1 MGWFTDFVCALEG
14 QRWCEMRWPWEV
26 QMWGESGAQFLTS
39 SLNIQAQVIEI
50 EIYGKNVANDANLY
64 SHLHVYIAIYNVN
77 LISIL

>member
-1 MGWFTDFVCALEG
+1 MHSKDKGDVKRDGPGRCKCG
-14 QRWCEMRWPWEV
+14 G
-26 QMWGESGAQFLTS
+26 GESGAQLLTS

-50 EIYGKNVANDANLY
+50 EIYGKNAANDANLY